1 MPITY
6 RRTDGTYAPGTGTG
20 VTAMTPTLWTRWTR
34 KELTLI
40 LAIVIFVGAV
50 VLLSVGLARPKPIPS
65 ASLGDTSLGDTS
77 LGDTSLGV
85 GLEWQCSKTLF
96 LTSCTKT
103 IRSAAVLHNAHKDAM
118 CSRRA

>member
-1 MPITY
+1 
-6 RRTDGTYAPGTGTG
+6 
-20 VTAMTPTLWTRWTR
+20 MTSTLWTRWTR

-40 LAIVIFVGAV
+40 LMIVIFVGAV
-50 VLLSVGLARPKPIPS
+50 VLLSVGLARPKPISS
-65 ASLGDTSLGDTS
+65 ASLGDTS

-96 LTSCTKT
+96 LTSCTKAV
-103 IRSAAVLHNAHKDAM
+103 RSATVLHGAHNEAM

>member
-1 MPITY
+1 
-6 RRTDGTYAPGTGTG
+6 
-20 VTAMTPTLWTRWTR
+20 MTPTLWTRWTR
-34 KELTLI
+34 KELMLI

-65 ASLGDTSLGDTS
+65 ASLG
-77 LGDTSLGV
+77 V

-96 LTSCTKT
+96 LTSCTKAV
-103 IRSAAVLHNAHKDAM
+103 RSATVLHGAHNDAM